1 MTGAIKQPVGERR
14 HQFNLSMMKI
24 KISFLLIAI
33 VLSLSTIQ
41 AAPPTIEKSS
51 PRTPQSALTLRSN
64 QPELSAPTPT
74 FVTSDLEPLVLLL
87 SGVAVFIVATTAR
100 RRRSSEK
107 QRQ

>member
-1 MTGAIKQPVGERR
+1 MTGVSKQPVGDRR
-14 HQFNLSMMKI
+14 HQFNLSTMKI

-33 VLSLSTIQ
+33 VLSLSTVQ
-41 AAPPTIEKSS
+41 GARPTIEKSS
-51 PRTPQSALTLRSN
+51 PRTPQSALALRSN
-64 QPELSAPTPT
+64 QSELSAPT

-100 RRRSSEK
+100 RRRLSEK